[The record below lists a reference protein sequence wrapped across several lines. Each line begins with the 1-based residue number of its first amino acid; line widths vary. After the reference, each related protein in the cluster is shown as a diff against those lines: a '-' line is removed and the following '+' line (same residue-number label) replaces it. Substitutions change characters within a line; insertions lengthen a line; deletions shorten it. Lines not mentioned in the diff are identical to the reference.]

1 MNAVTEKDQ
10 KLFEWVQ
17 ERAKHYEP
25 NTEVQAAIAQKS
37 IILVIGPAGVGKS
50 FISRR
55 VTETDPGFSE
65 LGTISTRPPKP
76 DDPENY
82 RTGVPIEEFAQKV
95 MEGEL
100 VQFHRHQF
108 TGELYGSDLASQP
121 TNHIVTP
128 ALADS
133 VGQFGQVGYRRVIP
147 VGLYAPADQWMERL
161 QPRKKDFDYGERLRE
176 ALKVLG
182 YLEGNLSN
190 MPVYKNETNKGIEIA
205 RSIVNLTQREDFDRS
220 SYKTRDSIGLMKIAA
235 HRELEG
241 LSRE

>member
-1 MNAVTEKDQ
+1 MNSVSQKDQ
-10 KLFEWVQ
+10 KLFEWVG
-17 ERAKHYEP
+17 ERAKNYEP

-55 VTETDPGFSE
+55 VTETDPSFSE

-82 RTGVPIEEFAQKV
+82 RTGVAVEEFAQKV

-108 TGELYGSDLASQP
+108 TGELYGSDIASQP
-121 TNHIVTP
+121 TDHIITP

-147 VGLYAPADQWMERL
+147 VGLYAPADQWIERL
-161 QPRKKDFDYGERLRE
+161 QPRKKDFDYGERLHE

-182 YLEGNLSN
+182 YLENNLATF
-190 MPVYKNETNKGIEIA
+190 PVYKNETNKGIEIA
-205 RSIVNLTQREDFDRS
+205 RSIVNLTQREDFDTTN
-220 SYKTRDSIGLMKIAA
+220 YKTRDSIGLMKIAA
-235 HRELEG
+235 KRELE
-241 LSRE
+241 RMRHE